1 LLLPNA
7 LRPRLPFAGLD
18 ERAVY
23 RVESI
28 GGKLVDA
35 PPQLSGAYLMKA
47 GLNLN
52 LRGDFDA
59 TAVILE
65 RVD

>member
-1 LLLPNA
+1 
-7 LRPRLPFAGLD
+7 
-18 ERAVY
+18 
-23 RVESI
+23 VESI
-28 GGKLVDA
+28 DGKLVET

-65 RVD
+65 RVE